1 MAKDLGGPGGSIFA
15 VPVYDRVLIYAP
27 LHGFL
32 ALVDSTAQAQLQ
44 KGLQGKNDI
53 HPKMWEALE
62 TLQSP
67 PIHVPRP
74 RTGEL
79 GIPQFLGLI
88 TTRGCNM
95 NCAYCDFVSPK
106 DTSPCM
112 ELDLAKNSIDAYYGL
127 LVEHG
132 VISGAIHFFGGE
144 PFYASQVVHFAVEY
158 AKARAAALNLSVRF
172 EVITNGLFNQ
182 ATCAWV
188 ADTFDTVLL
197 SLDGPA
203 DIQDRYRPAHNGRS
217 AFELIRQN
225 AICLAQGECELIL
238 RTCVTHETVTRLPEI
253 AQWFAEEIVPDGVCF
268 ESLVNTPASQAAGLE
283 PPEAWEFARQFCL
296 AADRLEAYGIPARL
310 STAELET
317 CQVSF
322 CPLGKD
328 AMIVDSDGTVSACYL
343 LPEDW
348 KRAGLQLDYGG
359 IVAGDGPADASLKID
374 SQALEAIRRLNVTQ
388 YPLCSSCFCR
398 FHCAGGC
405 HVKHRAALC
414 GETRDDLCI
423 RTRAVSIARLLKQL
437 EAHELYQGWLHDPQA
452 QKVSVLQEADILC

>member
-1 MAKDLGGPGGSIFA
+1 LKTDLGDPGCSIYA
-15 VPVYDRVLIYAP
+15 IPVCDRVLIYAP

-32 ALVDSTAQAQLQ
+32 ALVDSTAQIQLQ

-53 HPKMWEALE
+53 HPKIREALE

-74 RTGEL
+74 RTGKL

-112 ELDLAKNSIDAYYGL
+112 ELDLAKSSMDAYYGL
-127 LVEHG
+127 LVERG
-132 VISGAIHFFGGE
+132 AVSGAIHFFGGE

-158 AKARAAALNLSVRF
+158 AKIRAAALGLSVRF

-203 DIQDRYRPAHNGRS
+203 DIQDRYRPARNGRG
-217 AFELIRQN
+217 AFELVRQN
-225 AICLAQGECELIL
+225 ARQLAQGDCELIL
-238 RTCVTHETVTRLPEI
+238 RACVTQETVSRLPEI
-253 AQWFAEEIVPDGVCF
+253 AGWFAQEIAPDGVCF
-268 ESLVNTPASQAAGLE
+268 ETLVSTPAAQAAGLE
-283 PPEAWEFARQFCL
+283 APDPWEFARQFCL
-296 AADRLEAYGIPARL
+296 AADILESYGIPARL
-310 STAELET
+310 STAELEA

-328 AMIVDSDGTVSACYL
+328 ALIVDSDGSVNACYL

-348 KRAGLQLDYGG
+348 QQAGLRLDFGAVHPANG
-359 IVAGDGPADASLKID
+359 SGEAGFCID
-374 SQALEAIRRLNVTQ
+374 SRALQSIRKLNVAE
-388 YPLCSSCFCR
+388 YPLCSACFCR
-398 FHCAGGC
+398 YHCAGGC
-405 HVKHRAALC
+405 HVKHRAALQ
-414 GETRDDLCI
+414 GEIRDELCI
-423 RTRAVSIARLLKQL
+423 RTRAVSVARLLKQL
-437 EAHELYQGWLHDPQA
+437 EADDLYQQWLQDPQA
-452 QKVSVLQEADILC
+452 QAASVLQTVDILP